1 MKAHGEQLRA
11 DFRREYGLSLTEVLR
26 GNTEV
31 GLQEAAGLACN
42 LPPGSMVWREYGGYA
57 AWSDEV
63 ATATMIVHRL
73 DILAWQKAN
82 EGRTNKLKQPEPIEP
97 PRPRAEIEAEN
108 ARMERKALRFLEQQ
122 RKRAASS

>member
-1 MKAHGEQLRA
+1 PYRLLTL
-11 DFRREYGLSLTEVLR
+11 FYFTYSTTPVIYTLSLHD
-26 GNTEV
+26 
-31 GLQEAAGLACN
+31 A
-42 LPPGSMVWREYGGYA
+42 LPISPGSMVWREYGGYA

-108 ARMERKALRFLEQQ
+108 ARMERQALRFLEQQ